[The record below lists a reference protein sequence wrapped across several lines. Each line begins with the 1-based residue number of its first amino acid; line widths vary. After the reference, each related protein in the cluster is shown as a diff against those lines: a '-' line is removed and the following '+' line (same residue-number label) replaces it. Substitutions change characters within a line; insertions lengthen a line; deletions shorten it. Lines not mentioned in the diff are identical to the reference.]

1 MLEKKT
7 MRPEDEISLEDF
19 LKAIKRYAK
28 LLAKSWKILA
38 ISIAVS
44 LIALW
49 FWNSNRPPTYEAELT
64 LMLSD
69 DGGQSIT
76 GIPSILGQIGL
87 PVSSGKYNIDK
98 LLEIARSRHILE
110 QVLQHTYWIDGKEY
124 NIAEELIRLY
134 DIDKSWSENLGT
146 AYVGH
151 FSQDLDQNQYNY
163 GVKRLHSL
171 INGQETQGGLLQMEY
186 GRDHYIMTFSLESLS
201 EDLSIQYLNAHFD
214 HLKNFYVDKAVEK
227 QKSSYDIIKAKK
239 DSIYSSYEAIE
250 SEIAR
255 LRDLNQNSFRSTSSA
270 QLSKLSTESL
280 VLKTAY
286 AKAEEN
292 LAIAELALQN
302 NTPLIQL
309 LDPPIKP
316 IEPNELSTLRLLLY
330 GVTFGL
336 ILTLVIIITLYLI
349 RL

>member
-1 MLEKKT
+1 

-19 LKAIKRYAK
+19 LKAIKSYVK

-76 GIPSILGQIGL
+76 GISSILGQIGL
-87 PVSSGKYNIDK
+87 PVSSGNYNIDK

-146 AYVGH
+146 A
-151 FSQDLDQNQYNY
+151 
-163 GVKRLHSL
+163 
-171 INGQETQGGLLQMEY
+171 
-186 GRDHYIMTFSLESLS
+186 
-201 EDLSIQYLNAHFD
+201 A
-214 HLKNFYVDKAVEK
+214 LK
-227 QKSSYDIIKAKK
+227 
-239 DSIYSSYEAIE
+239 
-250 SEIAR
+250 
-255 LRDLNQNSFRSTSSA
+255 
-270 QLSKLSTESL
+270 
-280 VLKTAY
+280 
-286 AKAEEN
+286 
-292 LAIAELALQN
+292 
-302 NTPLIQL
+302 
-309 LDPPIKP
+309 
-316 IEPNELSTLRLLLY
+316 
-330 GVTFGL
+330 
-336 ILTLVIIITLYLI
+336 
-349 RL
+349 